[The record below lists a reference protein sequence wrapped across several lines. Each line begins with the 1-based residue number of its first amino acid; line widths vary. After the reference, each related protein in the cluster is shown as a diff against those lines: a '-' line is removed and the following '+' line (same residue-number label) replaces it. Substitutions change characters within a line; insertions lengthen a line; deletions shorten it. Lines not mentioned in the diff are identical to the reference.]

1 MNEQEA
7 LEELKEI
14 CDEFK
19 DDREIMHI
27 EADQLLCRLL
37 KDKYPNLVKEFN
49 LLYKWYA

>member
-19 DDREIMHI
+19 GDTEEIHYY
-27 EADQLLCRLL
+27 ADKLLCRLL
-37 KDKYPNLVKEFN
+37 KDKYPNLVKEFK
-49 LLYKWYA
+49 LLHKWYA